1 MSPVGPSGSEDS
13 SGDVLFDT
21 PLARLAIGSA
31 GVVDRLITRTQG
43 QVALGLTLGRL
54 VGAKAGLP
62 VHAPVVA
69 MLDRP
74 RLHPVRSMARSSN
87 VTPLRPT
94 DRLSAVGPSSDV
106 GASQVAVAE
115 EPAASEQP
123 PVPTSD
129 ELAIPSY
136 DELAA
141 SQVVKRLPGLDAAE
155 LAAIG
160 TYERAPW
167 TANDPDPDPTA
178 AVHPVTDA
186 LQVRPIG
193 DADVAGVVDLLE
205 QAHRH
210 QLEQRDGEMW
220 ATVNAVPVT
229 EERACH
235 RAEHGLVLVGTVLG
249 VPVGVVVAR
258 HEVVSDK
265 RLALIEELY
274 TEPEA
279 RGVGVGRRLIQAVEL
294 WARATGCI
302 GIESM
307 ALPGDRDT
315 KNFFEAAGLIAR
327 AIVVHR
333 SFEPTR

>member
-129 ELAIPSY
+129 ELAIP
-136 DELAA
+136 A

-160 TYERAPW
+160 TYERA
-167 TANDPDPDPTA
+167 
-178 AVHPVTDA
+178 
-186 LQVRPIG
+186 
-193 DADVAGVVDLLE
+193 
-205 QAHRH
+205 HR
-210 QLEQRDGEMW
+210 
-220 ATVNAVPVT
+220 
-229 EERACH
+229 
-235 RAEHGLVLVGTVLG
+235 
-249 VPVGVVVAR
+249 
-258 HEVVSDK
+258 
-265 RLALIEELY
+265 
-274 TEPEA
+274 
-279 RGVGVGRRLIQAVEL
+279 GRRTIL
-294 WARATGCI
+294 
-302 GIESM
+302 
-307 ALPGDRDT
+307 
-315 KNFFEAAGLIAR
+315 
-327 AIVVHR
+327 
-333 SFEPTR
+333 TRIRQLQSTQ

>member
-1 MSPVGPSGSEDS
+1 
-13 SGDVLFDT
+13 
-21 PLARLAIGSA
+21 
-31 GVVDRLITRTQG
+31 
-43 QVALGLTLGRL
+43 
-54 VGAKAGLP
+54 
-62 VHAPVVA
+62 
-69 MLDRP
+69 
-74 RLHPVRSMARSSN
+74 
-87 VTPLRPT
+87 
-94 DRLSAVGPSSDV
+94 
-106 GASQVAVAE
+106 
-115 EPAASEQP
+115 
-123 PVPTSD
+123 
-129 ELAIPSY
+129 
-136 DELAA
+136 
-141 SQVVKRLPGLDAAE
+141 
-155 LAAIG
+155 
-160 TYERAPW
+160 
-167 TANDPDPDPTA
+167 
-178 AVHPVTDA
+178 
-186 LQVRPIG
+186 
-193 DADVAGVVDLLE
+193 
-205 QAHRH
+205 
-210 QLEQRDGEMW
+210 MW

-229 EERACH
+229 EERARH

>member
-1 MSPVGPSGSEDS
+1 M
-13 SGDVLFDT
+13 
-21 PLARLAIGSA
+21 
-31 GVVDRLITRTQG
+31 
-43 QVALGLTLGRL
+43 
-54 VGAKAGLP
+54 
-62 VHAPVVA
+62 
-69 MLDRP
+69 
-74 RLHPVRSMARSSN
+74 
-87 VTPLRPT
+87 
-94 DRLSAVGPSSDV
+94 
-106 GASQVAVAE
+106 
-115 EPAASEQP
+115 
-123 PVPTSD
+123 
-129 ELAIPSY
+129 
-136 DELAA
+136 
-141 SQVVKRLPGLDAAE
+141 
-155 LAAIG
+155 
-160 TYERAPW
+160 
-167 TANDPDPDPTA
+167 
-178 AVHPVTDA
+178 TDA
-186 LQVRPIG
+186 LQVRSIG

-229 EERACH
+229 EERVRH

>member
-1 MSPVGPSGSEDS
+1 M
-13 SGDVLFDT
+13 
-21 PLARLAIGSA
+21 
-31 GVVDRLITRTQG
+31 
-43 QVALGLTLGRL
+43 
-54 VGAKAGLP
+54 
-62 VHAPVVA
+62 
-69 MLDRP
+69 
-74 RLHPVRSMARSSN
+74 
-87 VTPLRPT
+87 
-94 DRLSAVGPSSDV
+94 
-106 GASQVAVAE
+106 
-115 EPAASEQP
+115 
-123 PVPTSD
+123 
-129 ELAIPSY
+129 
-136 DELAA
+136 
-141 SQVVKRLPGLDAAE
+141 
-155 LAAIG
+155 
-160 TYERAPW
+160 
-167 TANDPDPDPTA
+167 
-178 AVHPVTDA
+178 TDA

-229 EERACH
+229 EERVRH

-327 AIVVHR
+327 AIVGHR

>member
-1 MSPVGPSGSEDS
+1 MTG
-13 SGDVLFDT
+13 
-21 PLARLAIGSA
+21 
-31 GVVDRLITRTQG
+31 
-43 QVALGLTLGRL
+43 
-54 VGAKAGLP
+54 
-62 VHAPVVA
+62 
-69 MLDRP
+69 
-74 RLHPVRSMARSSN
+74 
-87 VTPLRPT
+87 
-94 DRLSAVGPSSDV
+94 
-106 GASQVAVAE
+106 
-115 EPAASEQP
+115 
-123 PVPTSD
+123 
-129 ELAIPSY
+129 
-136 DELAA
+136 
-141 SQVVKRLPGLDAAE
+141 
-155 LAAIG
+155 
-160 TYERAPW
+160 
-167 TANDPDPDPTA
+167 
-178 AVHPVTDA
+178 A

-229 EERACH
+229 EERVRH

>member
-123 PVPTSD
+123 PVPTID

-160 TYERAPW
+160 TYERA
-167 TANDPDPDPTA
+167 
-178 AVHPVTDA
+178 
-186 LQVRPIG
+186 
-193 DADVAGVVDLLE
+193 
-205 QAHRH
+205 HR
-210 QLEQRDGEMW
+210 
-220 ATVNAVPVT
+220 
-229 EERACH
+229 
-235 RAEHGLVLVGTVLG
+235 
-249 VPVGVVVAR
+249 
-258 HEVVSDK
+258 
-265 RLALIEELY
+265 
-274 TEPEA
+274 
-279 RGVGVGRRLIQAVEL
+279 GRRTIL
-294 WARATGCI
+294 
-302 GIESM
+302 
-307 ALPGDRDT
+307 
-315 KNFFEAAGLIAR
+315 
-327 AIVVHR
+327 
-333 SFEPTR
+333 TRIRQLQSTQ

>member
-1 MSPVGPSGSEDS
+1 M
-13 SGDVLFDT
+13 T
-21 PLARLAIGSA
+21 
-31 GVVDRLITRTQG
+31 
-43 QVALGLTLGRL
+43 
-54 VGAKAGLP
+54 
-62 VHAPVVA
+62 
-69 MLDRP
+69 
-74 RLHPVRSMARSSN
+74 
-87 VTPLRPT
+87 
-94 DRLSAVGPSSDV
+94 
-106 GASQVAVAE
+106 
-115 EPAASEQP
+115 
-123 PVPTSD
+123 
-129 ELAIPSY
+129 
-136 DELAA
+136 
-141 SQVVKRLPGLDAAE
+141 
-155 LAAIG
+155 G
-160 TYERAPW
+160 T
-167 TANDPDPDPTA
+167 
-178 AVHPVTDA
+178 

-229 EERACH
+229 EERVRH